1 MKLNIRCL
9 GEKEFNVAML
19 IAVLLILVV
28 PVGLANFYLGYYK
41 GESPCTLCWFERFG
55 MISVGFLGL
64 FMVAYGPK
72 LRYISSVFICAAYG
86 IYMTLRHFFLYV
98 PGDIGSGQAGAMFG
112 AHTYTWGIFVY
123 WAVVVVMACLLLFV
137 RKDSPIMADIAET
150 RNVIKPFTPFGK
162 IVVLLTFI
170 VTFSNGVQALFTN
183 GLPPNAGKHFPDCW
197 TMDLTH
203 AKQRMQANIWG
214 RLAKPWSLTGN
225 NKVTDPLLPGALEPK
240 EEKFDMNSEN
250 GAFKELKDGPVLK
263 NKKVLPFEAKG
274 IYGEG
279 NAAGIAYNPNLKEFG
294 VCNNRGGMYFTDDN
308 LHKVKSFAVLD
319 VVNGNDITWTADCSY
334 VGDKLFNTAWNK
346 QLYSIEHSAPAKTDE
361 EKYREWS
368 TFRKTSGDLK
378 MTWFWDYPYI
388 LTDRARSAFVTNMA
402 ASAKADGYY
411 MVSVPNKV
419 AKRPVLIKVDAKDRK
434 LSEEGY
440 LRAAPELLKDG
451 RNINDYYVTGLVSL
465 PNGKLLGYSI
475 RYNTLLLINP
485 DTKTVEAA
493 YRMPKDLKLAHSM
506 TIKGDSIFM
515 LGREN
520 GKDMVYEL
528 SMPPL
533 SNQK

>member
-1 MKLNIRCL
+1 
-9 GEKEFNVAML
+9 
-19 IAVLLILVV
+19 
-28 PVGLANFYLGYYK
+28 
-41 GESPCTLCWFERFG
+41 
-55 MISVGFLGL
+55 
-64 FMVAYGPK
+64 
-72 LRYISSVFICAAYG
+72 
-86 IYMTLRHFFLYV
+86 
-98 PGDIGSGQAGAMFG
+98 
-112 AHTYTWGIFVY
+112 
-123 WAVVVVMACLLLFV
+123 
-137 RKDSPIMADIAET
+137 
-150 RNVIKPFTPFGK
+150 
-162 IVVLLTFI
+162 
-170 VTFSNGVQALFTN
+170 
-183 GLPPNAGKHFPDCW
+183 
-197 TMDLTH
+197 
-203 AKQRMQANIWG
+203 
-214 RLAKPWSLTGN
+214 LTGN

-465 PNGKLLGYSI
+465 PNGKLRGYSI

-485 DTKTVEAA
+485 DTKTV
-493 YRMPKDLKLAHSM
+493 
-506 TIKGDSIFM
+506 
-515 LGREN
+515 
-520 GKDMVYEL
+520 
-528 SMPPL
+528 
-533 SNQK
+533 